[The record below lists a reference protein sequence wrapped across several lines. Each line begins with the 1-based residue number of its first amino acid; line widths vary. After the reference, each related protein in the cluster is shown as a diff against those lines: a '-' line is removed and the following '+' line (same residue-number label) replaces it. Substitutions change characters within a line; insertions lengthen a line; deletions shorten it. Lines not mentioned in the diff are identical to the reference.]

1 MFSLYSTII
10 LISLWNF
17 PPPLFLCTYDI
28 FFFQLWTAFPL
39 SSYCCFKNPEKP
51 YFGLLPLWFFH
62 LQLCY
67 EINHIVSI
75 PYCKL
80 PIIILWI
87 VASVLPVAWK
97 SGVRSARCQC
107 RVKGRG
113 PGWGPHVSPGW
124 EPGVVECW
132 ACGVLLQPFVLS
144 FSQLIEFCYLK
155 RCPVNTLWKVWL
167 SF

>member
-1 MFSLYSTII
+1 MTSFSFKSGVPSFFS
-10 LISLWNF
+10 SL
-17 PPPLFLCTYDI
+17 LL
-28 FFFQLWTAFPL
+28 
-39 SSYCCFKNPEKP
+39 KNPEKP

-62 LQLCY
+62 LQICY

-107 RVKGRG
+107 RVKGERTW
-113 PGWGPHVSPGW
+113 PGLTLSPGW

-132 ACGVLLQPFVLS
+132 ACELCFSHLFFLS
-144 FSQLIEFCYLK
+144 LS
-155 RCPVNTLWKVWL
+155 WL
-167 SF
+167 SSVTSKGAQWILFGKFDSRFNPSSGSFTLS